1 MTAPIDDAHVVVF
14 DINVYLDAARLLGA
28 PIEWDDF
35 LRLGKELSAGRV
47 PTYDRS
53 GKDSV
58 VALYH
63 ATTGVFA
70 QPERLSVWTSNHI
83 ENNILRKAT
92 QPTDADHEDD
102 RGLGWSVDDAKTILR
117 NLHDALVWDCGDGDV
132 VEAKIPYGP
141 PELGREDGL
150 VLRTALEAGEPWD
163 IKYCVTKD
171 RKFRSLGDPDDK
183 VIVLQPHQWVGLVRD
198 SRRAV
203 DAARMPGRHR
213 RV

>member
-1 MTAPIDDAHVVVF
+1 MPVPFDDAHVVVF
-14 DINVYLDAARLLGA
+14 DINVYLDAARVLGP
-28 PIEWDDF
+28 PIEWEEF
-35 LRLGKELSAGRV
+35 LRRGKQLSAGQI

-58 VALYH
+58 AALFH

-70 QPERLSVWTSNHI
+70 EPERLSVWTSNHI
-83 ENNILRKAT
+83 ENGIFLKAT
-92 QPTDADHEDD
+92 QPTDAAHADD
-102 RGLGWSVDDAKTILR
+102 RGLGWSEADATTILA
-117 NLHDALVWDCGDGDV
+117 NLHDELVWACGNGDSV
-132 VEAKIPYGP
+132 AADIPYGP
-141 PELGREDGL
+141 PQLGREDGL

-171 RKFRSLGDPDDK
+171 RNFRTVGDPDGK
-183 VIVLQPHQWVGLVRD
+183 VVVLQPHQWVRMVRD

-203 DAARMPGRHR
+203 DPARPPGRHR